1 VFIVYLVLTKAIA
14 AMRFDL
20 DQTAQ
25 AMKIQA
31 LIDQRVADRIAVI
44 QVPTRPGGRSARLP
58 EQPVD
63 PNVKFSGTVDDIH
76 ERERELN
83 RIIGDADFT
92 TRDDFRDFSQPPLV
106 EP

>member
-1 VFIVYLVLTKAIA
+1 
-14 AMRFDL
+14 
-20 DQTAQ
+20 
-25 AMKIQA
+25 MKIQA

-44 QVPTRPGGRSARLP
+44 SVPAPRGQRNLGTRLP

-83 RIIGDADFT
+83 RIIGDAEFT